1 MSGKDTLEAFHIW
14 LDRKLRVDAHE
25 LRDDKVV
32 ITGWPRR
39 SFKLAEIR
47 TWQGFY
53 IGGGVPSIF
62 VEFAGGRKTD
72 FSDRFEQL
80 FRIFQKTA
88 PDKESE
94 FIAS

>member
-14 LDRKLRVDAHE
+14 LDRKLRVDAYQ

-32 ITGWPRR
+32 TASWPRR
-39 SFKLAEIR
+39 SVKLAEIR
-47 TWQGFY
+47 TWQGIY
-53 IGGGVPSIF
+53 IGGGVPSIC

-94 FIAS
+94 FLAS